1 MATFINKFLLVS
13 VAAFTAS
20 ALSAGSAHS
29 EQADAVAWITQY
41 ERDAMAADLAGDV
54 SFYRKNLADDWSDGM
69 SNGQFQSKK
78 ELISDLTDKTRNI
91 TFHETL
97 ADMKVRAYG
106 NTAVATYTE
115 TYDALIAGNHV
126 ARTIITS
133 DTFAKI
139 RGQWMLVASH
149 SSAAAQE
156 THERIIGSWELVS
169 TEEQMT
175 DGSRRPYTDVGP
187 KGKGYLIYTA
197 DGHMCATGMNPDRP
211 AWSDVNKP
219 TEAEKLRAMEGF
231 FGYCGRYKIDTA
243 NHVIY
248 HYPEV
253 ALDPNLVGTEQ
264 KRPYTLNND
273 LLTFSDKDTTPGVK
287 SYAIRW
293 RKMK

>member
-1 MATFINKFLLVS
+1 MATFINKFLLVA
-13 VAAFTAS
+13 VAAFTVCV
-20 ALSAGSAHS
+20 LSVGSAHS
-29 EQADAVAWITQY
+29 EQADAVAWITRY
-41 ERDAMAADLAGDV
+41 ERDATTADLAGDV

-69 SNGQFQSKK
+69 SNGQFQNKK
-78 ELISDLTDKTRNI
+78 ELISDLTDKTQNI

-97 ADMKVRAYG
+97 ADMNVRAYG
-106 NTAVATYTE
+106 NTGLATYTE

-139 RGQWMLVASH
+139 GGQWMLVASH
-149 SSAAAQE
+149 SSAVAQE
-156 THERIIGSWELVS
+156 AQERIIGSWELVS

-187 KGKGYLIYTA
+187 KGKGYLMYTA

-219 TEAEKLRAMEGF
+219 TDAEKLRAMEGF

-253 ALDPNLVGTEQ
+253 ALDPNLMGTEQ
-264 KRPYTLNND
+264 KRPYTLDND
-273 LLTFSDKDTTPGVK
+273 LLTFSDKDTTPGVE
-287 SYAIRW
+287 SYSIKW
-293 RKMK
+293 KKMR